1 MIFAVIIFFLLSGI
15 IYWGT
20 LSSPRNSTQKKPIKP
35 VADAKSEALK
45 EAIPQTNL
53 NVPTDQ
59 PLEQQIYPELSKFRL
74 LTLKESDK
82 QTLDQ
87 IVKITK
93 SIPRPHPI
101 LNVLLTGGDNTD
113 ELYEMVQSD
122 PVIAAKVLQAV
133 NSGGFYLT
141 QKITRLNQAILFLG
155 SNRIKSIAF
164 QCAITTNIPSR
175 NKKLKEALGKIWS
188 CGFLASSLAFTLSKS
203 LGFGNSSELA
213 TQALL
218 SYIGNL
224 AMITYQPK
232 LSHSFS
238 EGALLFERVYQE
250 QEDLMTHSAIVG
262 GQLALEWQLPQEIAT
277 AISNSNTPLGVIPY
291 QCVISRDSLPN
302 TVLTYAC
309 CRIAEIILIKG
320 VDNLDQINFF
330 APLSIELFYTPDY
343 LNISGLQQFIP
354 LFSSPSIRK
363 EINKLIKRSTTR

>member
-1 MIFAVIIFFLLSGI
+1 MVFAVIIFLLLSGI

-20 LSSPRNSTQKKPIKP
+20 FSSSKKSAQKRLIKPI
-35 VADAKSEALK
+35 ADVKKEALK
-45 EAIPQTNL
+45 EMLPPAHLTEPAN
-53 NVPTDQ
+53 Q
-59 PLEQQIYPELSKFRL
+59 PVEQQIYPELSKFRL

-101 LNVLLTGGDNTD
+101 LNVLLAGGDNTD

-155 SNRIKSIAF
+155 ANRIKSIAF
-164 QCAITTNIPSR
+164 QCAITTNIPNR

-224 AMITYQPK
+224 AMITFQPK

-238 EGALLFERVYQE
+238 AGALLFERVYQE

-262 GQLALEWQLPQEIAT
+262 GQLAIEWQLPQEIAT
-277 AISNSNTPLGVIPY
+277 AISNSNIPLGVVPY
-291 QCVISRDSLPN
+291 QCVINRNSLPN

-320 VDNLDQINFF
+320 IDNLDQINFF
-330 APLSIELFYTPDY
+330 APLPIELFYTPDY
-343 LNISGLQQFIP
+343 LNISGLHQFIP
-354 LFSSPSIRK
+354 LFASPGIRK
-363 EINKLIKRSTTR
+363 EINKLIKKSTAR